1 MCSIFILN
9 YMNMCIF
16 SLIPVLLSMPSGT
29 EIIIILIIVVLLFGS
44 KKIPGLARGL
54 GKSMKEFKD
63 AKEGKDTEIENKKDS

>member
-1 MCSIFILN
+1 
-9 YMNMCIF
+9 MCIF